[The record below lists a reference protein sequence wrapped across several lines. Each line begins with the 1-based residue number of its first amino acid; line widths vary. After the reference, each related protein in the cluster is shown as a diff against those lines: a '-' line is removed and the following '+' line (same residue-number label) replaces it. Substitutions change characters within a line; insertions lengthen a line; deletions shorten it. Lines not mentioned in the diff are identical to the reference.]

1 MFFYFHFVFFS
12 KIHFS
17 FLVPKNI
24 NCADINYRS
33 CIFARINVCSIF
45 VKTITV
51 KNASRSN
58 LKNRLY
64 VIIFKSNT
72 PAGKLF
78 DVALLVVIIVN
89 LLAVMFESIDYYRSN
104 YGYWLRAIEW
114 MITALFTIEY
124 ALRIWVLNKKSK
136 YIFSFYGIVD
146 LLAILPS
153 FIGLF
158 IAGTHLLVVIRT
170 LRLLR
175 IFSVFQLSNYTKQG
189 NFILRSIASSWSK
202 ISVFLLSV
210 IAVITVIGTLM
221 YLIEGAENGFKNIPI
236 SIYWTIVTI
245 TTVGYGDIS
254 PATPAGQFLASIA
267 MIIGYSI
274 IAVPTGIITAEA
286 MKSKKQSIT
295 CPRCFSD
302 KNTEENN
309 YCSTCGFLLKKE

>member
-1 MFFYFHFVFFS
+1 MDKKSLNCFKS
-12 KIHFS
+12 K
-17 FLVPKNI
+17 
-24 NCADINYRS
+24 
-33 CIFARINVCSIF
+33 
-45 VKTITV
+45 
-51 KNASRSN
+51 
-58 LKNRLY
+58 LY

-78 DVALLVVIIVN
+78 DIALLVVIIVN
-89 LLAVMFESIDYYRSN
+89 LLAVMFDSIDYYRQN
-104 YGYWLRAIEW
+104 YGYWLRVIEW
-114 MITALFTIEY
+114 IITALFTIEY
-124 ALRIWVLNKKSK
+124 AIRIWVLNKKTK
-136 YIFSFYGIVD
+136 YIFSFYGVVD

-175 IFSVFQLSNYTKQG
+175 IFSIFQLSNYTRQG
-189 NFILRSIASSWSK
+189 NVILKSIANSWSK

-210 IAVITVIGTLM
+210 ISVITIIGTLM
-221 YLIEGAENGFKNIPI
+221 YLIEGAEHGFKNIPV

-267 MIIGYSI
+267 MIIGYAI

-286 MKSKKQSIT
+286 MKSKKTTVT

-302 KNTEENN
+302 KNTEDSN
-309 YCSTCGFLLKKE
+309 YCSVCGLSLRKNQKEDLKNT